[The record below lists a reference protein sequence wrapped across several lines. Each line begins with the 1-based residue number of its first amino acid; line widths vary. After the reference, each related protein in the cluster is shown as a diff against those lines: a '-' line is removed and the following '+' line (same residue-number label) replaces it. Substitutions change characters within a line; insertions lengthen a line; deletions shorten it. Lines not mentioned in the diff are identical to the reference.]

1 MIMIAGVISM
11 IKIKNEDVEFL
22 KKHIFDNDTEKL
34 DKLLNSKNIN
44 DLLIE
49 LNDWLAFEGL
59 IKTTILIKLGFG
71 FKKSTITFMQIMN
84 NGRHQQRFDL
94 DGVGCQQIMNN
105 IKFGEI
111 YENEIKSIEE
121 II

>member
-22 KKHIFDNDTEKL
+22 KKYIFDNDTEKL

-49 LNDWLAFEGL
+49 LNDWLAFEGFD
-59 IKTTILIKLGFG
+59 KKLQ
-71 FKKSTITFMQIMN
+71 S
-84 NGRHQQRFDL
+84 
-94 DGVGCQQIMNN
+94 
-105 IKFGEI
+105 
-111 YENEIKSIEE
+111 
-121 II
+121 